1 MDGVAAVDH
10 GVLAVDADLR
20 VARLELTDVQR
31 FGELAAEP
39 VVGLELVR
47 LRVREVDDELL
58 LQVRMRRDV
67 IRHIV
72 AVHAD
77 LDAQGLP
84 PVDLGLI
91 RLEVIELCTASRFAA
106 SLLCGRMAERHASS
120 MKHSAAAR
128 HILLNKKGSSFSS
141 PSCMS

>member
-39 VVGLELVR
+39 VVGLELAR

-91 RLEVIELCTASRFAA
+91 RLEVIEFMHRFALRGLTA
-106 SLLCGRMAERHASS
+106 LRQDGRE
-120 MKHSAAAR
+120 AR
-128 HILLNKKGSSFSS
+128 EQHEA
-141 PSCMS
+141 

>member
-39 VVGLELVR
+39 VVGLELAR

-91 RLEVIELCTASRFAA
+91 RLKVIEFMHRFALRGLTA
-106 SLLCGRMAERHASS
+106 LRQDGRE
-120 MKHSAAAR
+120 AR
-128 HILLNKKGSSFSS
+128 EQHEA
-141 PSCMS
+141 

>member
-1 MDGVAAVDH
+1 MDGVAAVNH

-20 VARLELTDVQR
+20 VARLELADVQR
-31 FGELAAEP
+31 FGELAAEL
-39 VVGLELVR
+39 VVGLELAR

-67 IRHIV
+67 VRHIV

-77 LDAQGLP
+77 LDAQGLA

-91 RLEVIELCTASRFAA
+91 RLEVIEFMHRFALRGLTA
-106 SLLCGRMAERHASS
+106 LRQDGRE
-120 MKHSAAAR
+120 AR
-128 HILLNKKGSSFSS
+128 EQHEA
-141 PSCMS
+141 